1 MRLLEGDDGSV
12 LDRAIARMA
21 SFVTR
26 TEPPQVFTEIGRHPR
41 LFRAWL
47 PFAGTL
53 LFHGALP
60 RVEAEV
66 VILRTAWNAG
76 CEYELDQHVELAA
89 RAGLSDA
96 QIAAVFR
103 GADAEIWTARQGLL
117 LTAVDQLHANRSLDT
132 ATRADLDAEL
142 SRKQFVELCFL
153 VGHYEML
160 AMLLNSRGVEP
171 DSPISPRRSDL
182 GHWSGSPGQRTLDV

>member
-1 MRLLEGDDGSV
+1 
-12 LDRAIARMA
+12 MA

-53 LFHGALP
+53 LLGGALP
-60 RVEAEV
+60 RVDAEL

-76 CEYELDQHVELAA
+76 CEYEREQHLELAA
-89 RAGLSDA
+89 RSGLGDA
-96 QIAAVFR
+96 QIAAVSR
-103 GADAEIWTARQGLL
+103 GVDAQIWTPRERLL
-117 LTAVDQLHANRSLDT
+117 LAAVDQLHANRCVDI
-132 ATRADLDAEL
+132 ATRSDLEAEL

-171 DSPISPRRSDL
+171 DSPLSPRRSDL
-182 GHWSGSPGQRTLDV
+182 GHWSEPAGQRTLDV